1 MRAESSVALV
11 DACVERC
18 DALRR
23 GGAPKRG
30 GAAAATAATVE
41 TLEVRAREILKIT
54 TTTTTTMREDDG
66 AVSRNRAT
74 GRDGR
79 KGMIR
84 DARCSRET
92 RSNAR
97 GLTNDGGVD
106 ADPGARRRV
115 ESRRP
120 GRRRGE
126 AITVERGGVDAA
138 IFDDARE

>member
-54 TTTTTTMREDDG
+54 TTTTTTTMREDDG

-74 GRDGR
+74 R
-79 KGMIR
+79 R
-84 DARCSRET
+84 DAT
-92 RSNAR
+92 RDK
-97 GLTNDGGVD
+97 G
-106 ADPGARRRV
+106 
-115 ESRRP
+115 
-120 GRRRGE
+120 
-126 AITVERGGVDAA
+126 
-138 IFDDARE
+138 

>member
-54 TTTTTTMREDDG
+54 TTTMREDD
-66 AVSRNRAT
+66 
-74 GRDGR
+74 
-79 KGMIR
+79 
-84 DARCSRET
+84 AR
-92 RSNAR
+92 
-97 GLTNDGGVD
+97 
-106 ADPGARRRV
+106 
-115 ESRRP
+115 
-120 GRRRGE
+120 GRRRGVSE
-126 AITVERGGVDAA
+126 PRDATRRETRGDS
-138 IFDDARE
+138 

>member
-54 TTTTTTMREDDG
+54 TTTMREDDG

-74 GRDGR
+74 R
-79 KGMIR
+79 R
-84 DARCSRET
+84 DAT
-92 RSNAR
+92 RDK
-97 GLTNDGGVD
+97 G
-106 ADPGARRRV
+106 
-115 ESRRP
+115 
-120 GRRRGE
+120 
-126 AITVERGGVDAA
+126 
-138 IFDDARE
+138 